1 MSAFYGL
8 DFLSNVGRRA
18 LRWEVRERGSTGRTA
33 LCMSSLSP
41 AHTDTHSHMSLG
53 IKSNPEQPM
62 ARNSGYRP
70 AFSEIGFP
78 SPRRRSTRPAYL
90 L

>member
-8 DFLSNVGRRA
+8 DFLSNVGRPV
-18 LRWEVRERGSTGRTA
+18 LRREVRERGSTSRTA

-41 AHTDTHSHMSLG
+41 AHTDAHSHMSLG
-53 IKSNPEQPM
+53 IKSNPKQPM
-62 ARNSGYRP
+62 ARNSGYRL
-70 AFSEIGFP
+70 AFSETGFP
-78 SPRRRSTRPAYL
+78 SPRRRSTCPAYL